1 MLGGI
6 GGRRRR
12 GQQRMRWLDGITD
25 SMDVSL
31 SELREMV
38 MDREAWRAAIH
49 GVAKSRTWLSD
60 WTELNPNLSIPLPL
74 LYMLLF
80 SCSVMSDSLQP
91 HGLQRTRLPRPSLC
105 PRVCSNSCLL
115 SWWCHPT
122 ISSSLALFSFGL
134 QSFPASAS
142 FPMSWLFTSGG
153 QSIRASASASVLP
166 MNTQGWFPSGLTG
179 LIFLL
184 SKRLSGVFSSSTI
197 WRHQFFS
204 AQPSLWFNS
213 HICTWLLEKIIAWT
227 IRTFVSKVMSLLLNM
242 LSRWFIAFLPSKHLW
257 TSWL

>member
-1 MLGGI
+1 
-6 GGRRRR
+6 
-12 GQQRMRWLDGITD
+12 
-25 SMDVSL
+25 
-31 SELREMV
+31 
-38 MDREAWRAAIH
+38 
-49 GVAKSRTWLSD
+49 
-60 WTELNPNLSIPLPL
+60 
-74 LYMLLF
+74 
-80 SCSVMSDSLQP
+80 MSDSLQP
-91 HGLQRTRLPRPSLC
+91 HRPQHDRLPCPSLC

-153 QSIRASASASVLP
+153 QSIRASVSASVLP

-227 IRTFVSKVMSLLLNM
+227 IRTFVSKVMSLLFNM
-242 LSRWFIAFLPSKHLW
+242 LSRFVITFFPRSKYLLI
-257 TSWL
+257 SWLQSPSAVIWEPLKIKSLTVTDAKTTTKWYHHYLMSM